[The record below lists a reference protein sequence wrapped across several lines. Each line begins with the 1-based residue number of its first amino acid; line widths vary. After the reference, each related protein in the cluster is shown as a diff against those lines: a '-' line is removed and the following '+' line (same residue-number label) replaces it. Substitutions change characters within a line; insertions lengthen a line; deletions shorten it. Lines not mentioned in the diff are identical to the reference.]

1 MMVEGAIADG
11 GASVGGER
19 ARAEG
24 SESVLGRLIV
34 VIVSHAGF
42 SGQLVGRGAV
52 DVGFVDIDEVAC
64 RGERERE
71 RGRQATRRRRTRVV
85 GQR

>member
-1 MMVEGAIADG
+1 MMVEGAIAGG
-11 GASVGGER
+11 GARVGGER

-34 VIVSHAGF
+34 GIVSHAGF

-52 DVGFVDIDEVAC
+52 DVGF
-64 RGERERE
+64 
-71 RGRQATRRRRTRVV
+71 
-85 GQR
+85 